1 MAVRRFAAFAAG
13 AWLKDMVIV
22 SGVHVVTKRTSTTD
36 GPRVTPRDE
45 RSQRRAKRKQ
55 RDEDEQ
61 QRTAQQRDRTGTAA
75 NVTNGHDNRAPL
87 GQRATLSLASDR
99 REQVN
104 RNDDAPEFGGAG
116 GLGDRGGV
124 G

>member
-1 MAVRRFAAFAAG
+1 
-13 AWLKDMVIV
+13 MVG
-22 SGVHVVTKRTSTTD
+22 GVHVVAKRTRVED
-36 GPRVTPRDE
+36 EPRATPREE

-61 QRTAQQRDRTGTAA
+61 QRTAQQRDISRTGTAA
-75 NVTNGHDNRAPL
+75 NATNGHDNHVPS
-87 GQRATLSLASDR
+87 GQRATSSPASDR

-116 GLGDRGGV
+116 GLGDRVGV